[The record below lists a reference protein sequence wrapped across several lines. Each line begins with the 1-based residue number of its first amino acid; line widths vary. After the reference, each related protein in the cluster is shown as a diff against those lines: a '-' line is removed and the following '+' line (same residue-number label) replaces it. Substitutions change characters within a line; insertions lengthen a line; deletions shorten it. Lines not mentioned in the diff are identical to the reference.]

1 MQLAEPGNTEEREKK
16 KLKWVNIY
24 YHVIVKCYI
33 IVFFIRKKMK
43 EEARKAELA
52 AADSED
58 DCSAPKCK
66 RPTGK
71 QVSVRLMMMVNI

>member
-1 MQLAEPGNTEEREKK
+1 
-16 KLKWVNIY
+16 
-24 YHVIVKCYI
+24 
-33 IVFFIRKKMK
+33 MK

-71 QVSVRLMMMVNI
+71 QVSVWLMVNI